1 MGCRL
6 VKESQYQDYKILE
19 ENKFKS
25 YVEGLKQANKRMEQ
39 IEKVFEVLTND
50 GRLKDIIEQIN
61 KNQSNI
67 NNVPLQQ
74 QEDECKPTT
83 GENKI

>member
-6 VKESQYQDYKILE
+6 GRIQTVE
-19 ENKFKS
+19 ENINR
-25 YVEGLKQANKRMEQ
+25 ANKRMEQ

-61 KNQSNI
+61 KNQSDI

-74 QEDECKPTT
+74 QEDKPTI

>member
-6 VKESQYQDYKILE
+6 IKESQYQDYKILE

-39 IEKVFEVLTND
+39 IEKIFEVITND

-61 KNQSNI
+61 KNQNDI
-67 NNVPLQQ
+67 NNVLPQQ
-74 QEDECKPTT
+74 DEKSTT
-83 GENKI
+83 ISEN

>member
-6 VKESQYQDYKILE
+6 GRIQTVE
-19 ENKFKS
+19 ENIS
-25 YVEGLKQANKRMEQ
+25 RANKRMEQ

-61 KNQSNI
+61 KNQSDI
-67 NNVPLQQ
+67 NSNVSLQQ
-74 QEDECKPTT
+74 QEDKPTIS
-83 GENKI
+83 ENKI